1 MNWTQEQIDQTLR
14 AVIERS
20 FSDPSFRA
28 AALADGNAA
37 VAKVSATAVP
47 SDFRIRFVDNA
58 GHDLTVVLPDA
69 PPAAQPRQ
77 ELSDEAVAGVAGGT
91 IGIFTG
97 ACVNFTAHTCIA
109 NATACNPGYTK
120 KPGSPAFCPNY

>member
-58 GHDLTVVLPDA
+58 GHDMTVVLPDV
-69 PPAAQPRQ
+69 PAGARERQ
-77 ELSDEAVAGVAGGT
+77 TVSDADLAGVSGGT
-91 IGIFTG
+91 LGIFTG
-97 ACVNFTAHTCIA
+97 DCPYDVPTIGKSTV
-109 NATACNPGYTK
+109 CNPGYTT
-120 KPGSPAFCPNY
+120 KPGGPAFCPT